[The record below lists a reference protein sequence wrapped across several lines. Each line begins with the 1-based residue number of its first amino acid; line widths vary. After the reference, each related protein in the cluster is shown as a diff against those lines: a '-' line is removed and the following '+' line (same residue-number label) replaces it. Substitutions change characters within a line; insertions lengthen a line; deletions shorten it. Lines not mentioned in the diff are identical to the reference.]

1 VPAYE
6 EPSVPKDCLKSK
18 NTLILVYSRTLYFQD
33 VPSHFTSASLRQRIE
48 GFGRVESC
56 RVNPVKQ
63 NAFLKIATR
72 KEAEVVRERMN
83 GERLGPKPLKV
94 QYFDVG
100 RMGLRV
106 WSSRT
111 FQLH

>member
-1 VPAYE
+1 MISY
-6 EPSVPKDCLKSK
+6 
-18 NTLILVYSRTLYFQD
+18 LVYSRTLYFQD
-33 VPSHFTSASLRQRIE
+33 VPSHFTSAALRQRIE

-72 KEAEVVRERMN
+72 KKAEVVRERMN

-94 QYFDVG
+94 LFVDQG
-100 RMGLRV
+100 WMGLWIWTQRA
-106 WSSRT
+106 
-111 FQLH
+111 FQLHRWCDYVSNSKDS